1 MIGHILIPC
10 IIVVVIVIL
19 CVLPVGVIICYE
31 KKQLDLRLRI
41 AFLSFA
47 IHPADRLL
55 PGKKGRKGKKGGK
68 RRRSMPPLRDILR
81 PALDAMGRMIRKIRI
96 DELRIHYTAGS
107 EDPAS
112 AALQYGLVSAGLG
125 VLLGQLE
132 AACRVKKRQ
141 VEIDIDYEL
150 TGPEVQARASLSLR
164 LWQMVGLIVRFG
176 VRYLKQQKGKPD
188 QSGKDRQAAPM
199 RDALPKRG
207 KEQLHGQASDQ

>member
-19 CVLPVGVIICYE
+19 CLLPVGVIICYE

-47 IHPADRLL
+47 IHPEDRLL
-55 PGKKGRKGKKGGK
+55 PGKKKK
-68 RRRSMPPLRDILR
+68 RRRRRSRRAPPPWRDILR
-81 PALDAMGRMIRKIRI
+81 PALDAMRGMIRKIRI

-132 AACRVKKRQ
+132 AACRGKKRQ

-164 LWQMVGLIVRFG
+164 LWQLVGLIVRFG
-176 VRYLKQQKGKPD
+176 VRYLKQQKGRPA
-188 QSGKDRQAAPM
+188 QSGKDRQADPM
-199 RDALPKRG
+199 KDALRNRG

>member
-10 IIVVVIVIL
+10 IIVLVIVIL
-19 CVLPVGVIICYE
+19 CLLPVGVIICYE

-41 AFLSFA
+41 AFLSFS
-47 IHPADRLL
+47 IHPEDRFL
-55 PGKKGRKGKKGGK
+55 PGKRGKKGKKGR
-68 RRRSMPPLRDILR
+68 RPPPSLREVLR
-81 PALDAMGRMIRKIRI
+81 PALDAMRGMIQKIRI

-125 VLLGQLE
+125 FLLGQLE
-132 AACRVKKRQ
+132 AACKVKKRQ

-164 LWQMVGLIVRFG
+164 LWQLVGLIVRFG
-176 VRYLKQQKGKPD
+176 VRYLKQQKGKPE
-188 QSGKDRQAAPM
+188 QSGKDRQAGPAT
-199 RDALPKRG
+199 DALRKRG